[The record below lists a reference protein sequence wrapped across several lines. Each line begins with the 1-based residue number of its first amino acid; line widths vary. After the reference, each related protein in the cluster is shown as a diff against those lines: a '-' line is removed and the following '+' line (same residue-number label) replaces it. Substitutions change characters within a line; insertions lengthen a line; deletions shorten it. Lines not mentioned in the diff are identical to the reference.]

1 MTNTGI
7 SRNNPGKAAAGTPR
21 KNREISSEQRQQMI
35 AEAAYFRAMQR
46 GFNGGNSLDD
56 WLAAEQEINRLLR
69 SPQQQK
75 QERAAYDKLRQGVEK
90 ILSEAR
96 DTLTSDTIRQ
106 ALDRSAAQLRQL
118 GDYTGETVDKVRAT
132 VEKDMAMAAQKIGPH
147 WEAFSEKTAD
157 LFQVWRDR
165 GQQFLSRASQA
176 TGDWLREAGG
186 RLNQHTYQ
194 TGEMTASG
202 TLECTACGE
211 RMVLETPAHL
221 PPCPKRMKT
230 EFRRI

>member
-1 MTNTGI
+1 MANTGI
-7 SRNNPGKAAAGTPR
+7 SRKNPGKTAAGTTP
-21 KNREISSEQRQQMI
+21 KSQPISSEERQQMI

-46 GFNGGNSLDD
+46 GFNGGNSIDD
-56 WLAAEQEINRLLR
+56 WLAAEREISRLLP

-75 QERAAYDKLRQGVEK
+75 QERAAYDKLRAGVTK
-90 ILSEAR
+90 VLADAR
-96 DTLTSDTIRQ
+96 ETINGDTIRE
-106 ALDRSAAQLRQL
+106 ALDRSVAQLKQL
-118 GDYTGETVDKVRAT
+118 GEYTGDTVDKVKAT
-132 VEKDMAMAAQKIGPH
+132 VEKDMAAAAQKVGPH

-176 TGDWLREAGG
+176 TSDWLREAGD
-186 RLNQHTYQ
+186 RLDQHTYR

-211 RMVLETPAHL
+211 RLVLETPAHL
-221 PPCPKRMKT
+221 PRCPKCRKT
-230 EFRRI
+230 EFKRI